1 MFAHPEEQALCDRFL
16 KDLYVIIP
24 VEDQVGLDRIRDKV
38 VALAA
43 KHLGISVPNDTQAF
57 LDTIHQ
63 RITVEQLNGLRMTV
77 FNAMNAE
84 NWFRPTYLSL
94 ARQAVET
101 LIGNELALQRRI
113 NLSVQLPKDDSSL
126 LPIHADVWDGDS
138 PYEVVV
144 WLPLVNCFKTKS
156 MYIMP
161 AAQDRDEQEKL
172 ARFASG
178 SAEDIYQEMAERM
191 VFLDVPYGHILLFS
205 QTVMHG
211 NRINDEV
218 TTRWSM
224 NCRVKSLLS
233 PYADKRLGEFF
244 EPIIVRPATRIGANY
259 RLPQGF
265 ELQEGDK

>member
-1 MFAHPEEQALCDRFL
+1 VNDFFPIAEQALCDRFL
-16 KDLYVIIP
+16 KDLYVPIP
-24 VEDQVGLDRIRDKV
+24 VEDRTGLDRIRDHV
-38 VALAA
+38 AALAA
-43 KHLGISVPNDTQAF
+43 KHLGVAVPNDAQAF

-63 RITVEQLNGLRMTV
+63 RITVEQLNGLRMAV
-77 FNAMNAE
+77 FGGMNAE
-84 NWFRPTYLSL
+84 SWFRPTYLRL

-161 AAQDRDEQEKL
+161 AAQDRAEQEKL
-172 ARFASG
+172 ARFATG

-191 VFLDVPYGHILLFS
+191 IFLDVPYGHILLFS

-211 NRINDEV
+211 NRVNNED

-224 NCRVKSLLS
+224 HCRVKSLLS

-244 EPIIVRPATRIGANY
+244 EPIVVRPATRIGANY
-259 RLPQGF
+259 ALPQGF
-265 ELQEGDK
+265 DK